1 MENTSKD
8 DYKVD
13 EQNKIYIIG
22 GRGVGKTT
30 FLYQIHSGKF
40 NDSLP
45 PSEIGL
51 AKYTYKN
58 GIKEFTIKDLTD
70 DENFT
75 KTNNV
80 LKNEL
85 EDVIL
90 IFVLFALNDKESF
103 EYAKSLIDFIQKNI
117 INNKEMHI
125 ILIGNKQDIVEANP
139 LEAKVQRKDVDQ
151 YIHNIENLRYF
162 EVSCKTN
169 YNISPIREIINSIEI
184 EEEKEEDDGKIPEE
198 ERKKKVDEAKNKS
211 CIFI

>member
-1 MENTSKD
+1 MENKNKED
-8 DYKVD
+8 FKVD

-51 AKYTYKN
+51 AVFQYKN
-58 GIKEFTIKDLTD
+58 GNKEFTIKDLTD
-70 DENFT
+70 DENFS
-75 KTNNV
+75 KTIV

-103 EYAKSLIDFIQKNI
+103 EYAKNLIDFIKNNI
-117 INNKEMHI
+117 INNKEMNI
-125 ILIGNKQDIVEANP
+125 ILIGNKQDIVENNP
-139 LEAKVQRKDVDQ
+139 LELKVERKDVDQ

-169 YNISPIREIINSIEI
+169 YNISQITEIINNIEI
-184 EEEKEEDDGKIPEE
+184 EEEKDEDDGKIPEE